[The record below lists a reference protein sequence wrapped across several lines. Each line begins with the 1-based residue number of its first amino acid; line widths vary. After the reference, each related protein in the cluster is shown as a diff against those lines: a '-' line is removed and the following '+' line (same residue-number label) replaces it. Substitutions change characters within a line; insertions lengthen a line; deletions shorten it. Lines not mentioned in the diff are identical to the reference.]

1 MKENKNK
8 NKSYR
13 KQIQNNRAIDCSISY
28 RFIFSFLSS
37 VLLQTSKILSKNI
50 PIRFANLRV

>member
-1 MKENKNK
+1 MKENK

-28 RFIFSFLSS
+28 RFIFSFLNSI
-37 VLLQTSKILSKNI
+37 LLQTSKMLSKNI

>member
-1 MKENKNK
+1 MKENK

-13 KQIQNNRAIDCSISY
+13 KQIPNNRAIDCSISY

-37 VLLQTSKILSKNI
+37 VLLQTSKMLSKNI